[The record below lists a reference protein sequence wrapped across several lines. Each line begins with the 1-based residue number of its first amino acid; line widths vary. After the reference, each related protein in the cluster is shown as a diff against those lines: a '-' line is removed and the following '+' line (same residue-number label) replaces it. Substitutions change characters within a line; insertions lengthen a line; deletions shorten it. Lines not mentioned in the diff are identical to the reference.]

1 MQTILRPNQPRHRLL
16 SGTSKDLSPHHQP
29 PDNPHPEK
37 VSMTTA
43 SSPFLTTSEVSE
55 LLRTPIPTLY
65 QWRTKKIGPPAIKI
79 GRKILYRRED
89 IEWWLQT
96 QKDPQLHQ
104 KNQTGWIPLVGV
116 EIDHETLTELD
127 AVAAKNDTTRS
138 YLIREAINS
147 LLTSPFYREDLKSIR
162 ERKVA

>member
-1 MQTILRPNQPRHRLL
+1 
-16 SGTSKDLSPHHQP
+16 
-29 PDNPHPEK
+29 
-37 VSMTTA
+37 MTTA

-79 GRKILYRRED
+79 GRKILYRREH
-89 IEWWLQT
+89 IQWWLET
-96 QKDPQLHQ
+96 QKDPALDQ
-104 KNQTGWIPLVGV
+104 KSQTGRIPLVGV
-116 EIDHETLTELD
+116 EIDHGTLAELD
-127 AVAAKNDTTRS
+127 AVAAINDRTRS
-138 YLIREAINS
+138 YLIKEAIYI